1 MTEIHTTPNTELF
14 RKIYNQ
20 IKEKPG
26 TLQMTSWEDPDTD
39 PQSEFYNPLK
49 RDWEPRN
56 CGTTRCVAGW
66 AAHFTA
72 PETGFLDTM
81 ERLAEEWGITGY
93 VGDVSVEVQVGSKLL
108 GLDIEKARALF
119 LGADDG
125 EAFFVVQAFAE
136 GNNEEAYRIL
146 RNLS

>member
-14 RKIYNQ
+14 RKIYDQ
-20 IKEKPG
+20 IKENPG
-26 TLQMTSWEDPDTD
+26 TLDMTSWEVVYVDPGE
-39 PQSEFYNPLK
+39 EFYNPVK
-49 RDWEPRN
+49 QDWEPRN

-72 PETGFLDTM
+72 PSTHFFDTM
-81 ERLAEEWGITGY
+81 ERLAEEWGITGD
-93 VGDVSVEVQVGSKLL
+93 GDVSVEVQVGSKLL
-108 GLDIEKARALF
+108 GLDIGIARALF
-119 LGADDG
+119 LGADDRD
-125 EAFFVVQAFAE
+125 AFAVVQAFAE

>member
-26 TLQMTSWEDPDTD
+26 SLEMTIWEVVHVDPRED
-39 PQSEFYNPLK
+39 FYNPLK
-49 RDWEPRN
+49 QDWEPRN

-72 PETGFLDTM
+72 PETNFFDTT
-81 ERLAEEWGITGY
+81 ERLAAEWGI
-93 VGDVSVEVQVGSKLL
+93 VGGGEFSVEVQVGSKLL
-108 GLDIEKARALF
+108 GLDTDAARALF
-119 LGADDG
+119 LGANDR
-125 EAFFVVQAFAE
+125 EAFAVVQAFAE
-136 GNNEEAYRIL
+136 GDNEGARNIL
-146 RNLS
+146 RGL